1 MFPTTEYENIS
12 IQITSRRS
20 IIQLSYENYAT
31 RVTIV
36 HTLMRDYIY
45 QQRAN
50 ECLSGYVI
58 IEKLFCTTVHFIRNT
73 HLCAMFIQ

>member
-20 IIQLSYENYAT
+20 IIQLSYENYAS
-31 RVTIV
+31 
-36 HTLMRDYIY
+36 HGMRDYIY
-45 QQRAN
+45 QQTAN